1 MSILKR
7 VFLFFIFLTTHFVF
21 AQRCGYDYL
30 QAFVVEIVD
39 KNHTGNIPDLKL
51 TLTNEFGEKLE
62 YTRPQSNGYSLPDEE
77 PHVSLPARLKLPFL
91 KNYQP
96 SNLMEFWENGN
107 TKGLS
112 HPGINQPAHLKLA
125 DNLYVIFIQFEYSLN
140 TRVALPNFQVWVE
153 DLDSTKHFTQF
164 PRRLFRLN
172 PEKAVYLCANHLIG
186 KSEGVFDHVYH
197 LDGTKF
203 EPQKFDLS
211 AGNPLYTGK
220 VERPFYFDL
229 DFQPVNHHVHRTDMI
244 DMKLESINVFSGRE
258 LRFVQKIV
266 SQHYAKYA
274 KLQTQNQDFK
284 ELKLG
289 VFPQYWKPE
298 MLHEFDVQKDGTT
311 NNLIAVLY
319 QKGRSSSG
327 VPHQHA
333 FYFQHDS
340 IANLFVFDSLLSEY
354 PNVLFDEEPNKI
366 IRYVITDN
374 QYECKLTYFI
384 LEGRIWKFYKEKII
398 RGESVQL
405 QISKS
410 VLSNLYVLGYMQ
422 DKVTKFEVDEKS
434 HFTDTIWFV
443 NKGKSTV
450 DLSNYT
456 LVQTNNPRIL
466 KVEKVVIPSEL
477 KVRDTAMIIFHLETV
492 PNALALSMSMPFEYL
507 DVKIEFAFNK
517 TEKLPLNLRYLG
529 ICKDLIEKKTLTKF
543 NRYDDAIIAESIFFK
558 EYQRV
563 NCQLKI
569 ENNQIAAYG
578 KLIHENDTLKR
589 VGDWY
594 FTNPRNMITYS
605 REFEFQVTADNEKV
619 DSTLKIFAVKNGIQT
634 ELKYRYSFDWFHLWL
649 DPKLDSIIFQWK
661 NYTNTISKL
670 NNNYYQSKIMVQLI
684 RSNIKTI
691 YPQKYPQFVMNQS
704 YEFQNT
710 IYLLS
715 MKAIIDNNYD
725 LARHDFMMKY
735 KGIKFQI
742 NLNYSHEFL
751 VADFEGSSTS
761 VINDLL
767 SKWIRKGEIKSAHQ
781 AMNIGNGL
789 VFLGYNLTLKPIQRI
804 YGDSLNKIINK
815 FGFKIDHYYGD
826 ATYLVHSD
834 SKICNERLFQNMLSL
849 INDPQ
854 FITANPEFLHP
865 IKWVFD
871 EGDREEMLDQPK
883 KRIPKR

>member
-1 MSILKR
+1 MHFKRIIFILC
-7 VFLFFIFLTTHFVF
+7 FLFFQRVI

-62 YTRPQSNGYSLPDEE
+62 YARPQSSGYSLPDEE

-153 DLDSTKHFTQF
+153 DPDSTKHFTQF
-164 PRRLFRLN
+164 PTRLFRLN

-186 KSEGVFDHVYH
+186 KSEGVFDRIYH
-197 LDGTKF
+197 LDGTRF

-211 AGNPLYTGK
+211 AGNPFYTGK

-229 DFQPVNHHVHRTDMI
+229 DFQPVNHHVHRTEMI
-244 DMKLESINVFSGRE
+244 DMKLESVNVFSGRE

-266 SQHYAKYA
+266 PQHFAKYA

-289 VFPQYWKPE
+289 VFPKNWKPE
-298 MLHEFDVQKDGTT
+298 MLHEFNLKKDGTT

-333 FYFQHDS
+333 LYFQYDS
-340 IANLFVFDSLLSEY
+340 IANRFVFDSVLSEF

-374 QYECKLTYFI
+374 QYECKLTYYI

-434 HFTDTIWFV
+434 HFADTIWFV

-529 ICKDLIEKKTLTKF
+529 ICKDLVEKQTLTKF
-543 NRYDDAIIAESIFFK
+543 NRYDDPVIAESFIFK

-619 DSTLKIFAVKNGIQT
+619 DSTLKIFVVKKGILT
-634 ELKYRYSFDWFHLWL
+634 ELKYRYSFDWFRLWL
-649 DPKLDSIIFQWK
+649 DPKIDSIIFQWK

-871 EGDREEMLDQPK
+871 EGDREGMLDQPK

>member
-1 MSILKR
+1 MHFKRIIFILC
-7 VFLFFIFLTTHFVF
+7 FLFFQRVI

-62 YTRPQSNGYSLPDEE
+62 YARPQSSGYSLPDEE

-153 DLDSTKHFTQF
+153 DPDSTKHFTQF
-164 PRRLFRLN
+164 PTRLFRLN

-186 KSEGVFDHVYH
+186 KSEGVFDRIYH
-197 LDGTKF
+197 LDGTRF

-211 AGNPLYTGK
+211 AGNPFYTGK

-229 DFQPVNHHVHRTDMI
+229 DFQPVNHHVHRTEMI
-244 DMKLESINVFSGRE
+244 DMKLESVNVFSGRE

-266 SQHYAKYA
+266 PQHFAKYA

-289 VFPQYWKPE
+289 VFPKNWKPE
-298 MLHEFDVQKDGTT
+298 MLHEFNLKKDGTT

-333 FYFQHDS
+333 LYFQYDS
-340 IANLFVFDSLLSEY
+340 IANRFVFDSVLSEF

-374 QYECKLTYFI
+374 QYECKLTYYI

-434 HFTDTIWFV
+434 HFADTIWFV

-529 ICKDLIEKKTLTKF
+529 ICKDLVEKQTLTKF
-543 NRYDDAIIAESIFFK
+543 NRYDDPVIAESFIFK

-619 DSTLKIFAVKNGIQT
+619 DSTLKIFVVKKGILT
-634 ELKYRYSFDWFHLWL
+634 ELKYRYSFDWFRLWL
-649 DPKLDSIIFQWK
+649 DPKIDSIIFQWK